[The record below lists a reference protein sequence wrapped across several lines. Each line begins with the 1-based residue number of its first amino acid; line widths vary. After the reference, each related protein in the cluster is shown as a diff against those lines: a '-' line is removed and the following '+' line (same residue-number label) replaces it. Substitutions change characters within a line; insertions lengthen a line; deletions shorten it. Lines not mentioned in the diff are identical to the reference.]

1 MNLNPQVQIKQDSI
15 RPVFWGW
22 SIQAMPG
29 LEKIMTVGFGVR
41 WSRLD
46 ICLAAYKSC
55 DLGPSSYLCIGFL
68 TLERGK
74 ILCTYV
80 FYG

>member
-1 MNLNPQVQIKQDSI
+1 MNLNPQVQINQDSI

-41 WSRLD
+41 
-46 ICLAAYKSC
+46 
-55 DLGPSSYLCIGFL
+55 
-68 TLERGK
+68 
-74 ILCTYV
+74 
-80 FYG
+80 